1 MLQVGLYCPKI
12 AIMFEGW
19 ATDSKPA
26 QFEVA
31 AQELSAKLQSG
42 VHTNRHS
49 HTSPGAVSLQV
60 SIPPSLPCDYLV
72 PQLVHPFTCRFSISC
87 WRAVMPC
94 WHLKGMWVSTVK
106 RACGTCSTV
115 VDGRGTLSS
124 VILSLAHDLMPASA
138 LHTGRHTGRLCCLLA
153 GNTSCRLPASVWGCE
168 GSTLHV
174 AGLL

>member
-49 HTSPGAVSLQV
+49 HTSPGPVSLQV
-60 SIPPSLPCDYLV
+60 SISHSLPYDHLV
-72 PQLVHPFTCRFSISC
+72 PQLVHPITCRFSISC
-87 WRAVMPC
+87 YIAVMPC
-94 WHLKGMWVSTVK
+94 WHLQVAWGSTA
-106 RACGTCSTV
+106 REGLWYMQYCC
-115 VDGRGTLSS
+115 
-124 VILSLAHDLMPASA
+124 HWP
-138 LHTGRHTGRLCCLLA
+138 RHTLKCD
-153 GNTSCRLPASVWGCE
+153 PA
-168 GSTLHV
+168 TQTQH
-174 AGLL
+174 